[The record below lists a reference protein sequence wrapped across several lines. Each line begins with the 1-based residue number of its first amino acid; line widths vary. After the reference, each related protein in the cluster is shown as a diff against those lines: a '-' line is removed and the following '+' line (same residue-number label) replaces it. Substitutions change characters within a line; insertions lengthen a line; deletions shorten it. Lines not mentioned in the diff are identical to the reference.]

1 MKKFGIAIHGGAGTI
16 KKSTMTSFNETQYTT
31 ELQHALI
38 AGYTILEKGGTAI
51 DAVENA
57 VRLLEDCPLFNAGRG
72 SVFTSDGSHEM
83 DASIMCGATLNAGA
97 VAGVRGVRN
106 PVLLARQVMDKSEY
120 VFLCGNGAAQFGRE
134 QGVVFEDDKYFY
146 TDNRYRQWSALKES
160 DHALLDHDS
169 DKKFGTVGAVAT
181 DSYGNVAAATST
193 GGLTNKRYGR
203 LGDSA
208 VIGAGNYA
216 NNKTCA
222 VSCTGYGEYFIR
234 SVVAYDVASLMEY
247 RQLSL
252 REACQVAL
260 ERLSTIGGEGGF
272 IAADGN
278 GNLELVFNTEG
289 MYRAYASSDE
299 TVGIKVS
306 IFRD

>member
-31 ELQHALI
+31 ELQHALLS
-38 AGYTILEKGGTAI
+38 GYKILAKGGSAL
-51 DAVENA
+51 DAVELA
-57 VRLLEDCPLFNAGRG
+57 VRVLEDCPLFNAGKG
-72 SVFTSDGSHEM
+72 SVFTHDGSHEM
-83 DASIMCGATLNAGA
+83 DASIMCGATRHAGA

-106 PVLLARQVMDKSEY
+106 PVQLARQVMDCSEY
-120 VFLCGNGAAQFGRE
+120 VFLCGRGAEDFARE
-134 QGVVFEDDKYFY
+134 QGLTFEDDKYFY
-146 TDNRYRQWSALKES
+146 TENRYRQWQALKES
-160 DHALLDHDS
+160 DQAVLDHDS

-181 DSYGNVAAATST
+181 DQFGNVAAATST

-216 NNKTCA
+216 SNHTCA

-234 SVVAYDVASLMEY
+234 AVVGYDVAALMEY
-247 RQLSL
+247 KGLSL
-252 REACQVAL
+252 HDACKVVL
-260 ERLSTIGGEGGF
+260 DKLTSIGGEGGF
-272 IAADGN
+272 IAADAQ

-299 TVGIKVS
+299 NLGIKVD
-306 IFRD
+306 IFRN